1 MLSYLMIMSLE
12 EYAKERLWQILVDT
26 VHALTM
32 YTHHKA
38 YVRDTIL
45 HEKPDITPSQL
56 SAQLGI
62 PLGEA
67 LVVIFEIAEERK
79 GMLNQ

>member
-1 MLSYLMIMSLE
+1 MLSYLMIMSFQ
-12 EYAKERLWQILVDT
+12 EYAEEKLWQILVDT

-32 YTHHKA
+32 YPYHKA

-45 HEKPDITPSQL
+45 HEKPDITPNQL

-79 GMLNQ
+79 SILNQ